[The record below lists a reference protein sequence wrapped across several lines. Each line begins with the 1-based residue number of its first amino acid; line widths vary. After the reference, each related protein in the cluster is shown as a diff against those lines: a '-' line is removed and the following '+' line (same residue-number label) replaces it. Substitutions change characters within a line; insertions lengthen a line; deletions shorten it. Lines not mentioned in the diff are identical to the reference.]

1 MGTQGRGRGWA
12 DGERP
17 GADRRTTSGQDG
29 LEREKGERL
38 SGGEC
43 PEDYGE

>member
-1 MGTQGRGRGWA
+1 MGRQGRGGCWA

-17 GADRRTTSGQDG
+17 GADRRATSGQDG

-38 SGGEC
+38 RGGER
-43 PEDYGE
+43 PED

>member
-1 MGTQGRGRGWA
+1 MGTKGRGDCRT

-17 GADRRTTSGQDG
+17 GADRRASSGQDG

-38 SGGEC
+38 RGGEC
-43 PEDYGE
+43 PED